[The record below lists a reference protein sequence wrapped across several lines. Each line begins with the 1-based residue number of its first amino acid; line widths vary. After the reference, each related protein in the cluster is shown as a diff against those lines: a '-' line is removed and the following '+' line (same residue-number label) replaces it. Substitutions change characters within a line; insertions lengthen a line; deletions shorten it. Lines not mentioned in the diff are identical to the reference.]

1 MTVAYNTSITGN
13 KLIKYDK
20 ATKITLTTQ
29 CPSRYLIIDL
39 VSGTTLCRET
49 LDIKWSIPT
58 GPLLRDAKAIV
69 DKALRT
75 GNYQKERIVHA
86 AMPEG
91 NQLACNKN
99 MGMASGLAYAYNLQ
113 YVTCKKC
120 LKVLRCGTQT
130 TLKL

>member
-1 MTVAYNTSITGN
+1 MNYNTSITGN

-20 ATKITLTTQ
+20 TTKITLTTQ

-49 LDIKWSIPT
+49 LDNKWSIPT
-58 GPLLRDAKAIV
+58 GPLLKDAKAIV

-75 GNYQKERIVHA
+75 GNYQKERIVHGVI
-86 AMPEG
+86 PDG
-91 NQLACNKN
+91 YTLACNKN
-99 MGMASGLAYAYNLQ
+99 MGMASGLLHAINLQ
-113 YVTCKKC
+113 YVTCKNC

>member
-1 MTVAYNTSITGN
+1 MSGSFNTSITGN
-13 KLIKYDK
+13 RLIKYDK

-58 GPLLRDAKAIV
+58 GPLLKDAKAIV

-75 GNYQKERIVHA
+75 GDYQKERVIHGTQD
-86 AMPEG
+86 G
-91 NQLACNKN
+91 NSLACNKN
-99 MGMASGLAYAYNLQ
+99 MGMASGLAYAINPQ
-113 YVTCKKC
+113 YVTCKNC

-130 TLKL
+130 TLNL